1 MEPHRHA
8 AAWAWHPALY
18 LGDTESVGHGARSP
32 RCPEPGSLWPGLT
45 WVRGE
50 PCCRSSRPRPVLGG
64 SFPPQQV
71 ALWGCSQARREGGHS
86 SPGAAPG
93 GSEVHSGAVTGV
105 EVTGPVVAPQEEPG
119 PACCIPAIP
128 SRHAFCREESDP
140 SCVHTP
146 GPALPPSPSPQDEAE
161 TRLHSGLMRTDPEV
175 TLDGG
180 GQPRGGSPA
189 AGHAGRGEPTPS
201 EGWRGDRGR
210 PPPPAPR
217 AAPSRFQQLV
227 LVSQIQLS
235 PTSTRSSAESPGD
248 VTETLGDVLGR
259 KPGRDGRSATAGL
272 RPEKGSTTLPQSDR
286 GLTRGAPR
294 AEAKPCS
301 MQL

>member
-1 MEPHRHA
+1 MGRGA
-8 AAWAWHPALY
+8 R
-18 LGDTESVGHGARSP
+18 GARSRAP
-32 RCPEPGSLWPGLT
+32 SSWGLPGSGGSLAAAAPGPSRP
-45 WVRGE
+45 WGAPGPCSRRPCGAAARRGE
-50 PCCRSSRPRPVLGG
+50 RGV
-64 SFPPQQV
+64 
-71 ALWGCSQARREGGHS
+71 
-86 SPGAAPG
+86 APG
-93 GSEVHSGAVTGV
+93 GSEGHSGVATGV
-105 EVTGPVVAPQEEPG
+105 EVMGPAVAPREEPG
-119 PACCIPAIP
+119 PARCIPAVP
-128 SRHAFCREESDP
+128 SRWAFCREESGP

-146 GPALPPSPSPQDEAE
+146 SPALPSPPP
-161 TRLHSGLMRTDPEV
+161 PEPAGRGRDSASQWFNANGPGGY
-175 TLDGG
+175 TGRGG

-201 EGWRGDRGR
+201 GGWRGDRGR
-210 PPPPAPR
+210 PPPPAPG

-272 RPEKGSTTLPQSDR
+272 CPEKGSTTLPQSDR
-286 GLTRGAPR
+286 GLTREAPR